1 MLSSQEY
8 KAILVRA
15 EGTVL
20 HVTMDRP
27 EFKNAIDHVMV
38 EELSA
43 VADAVAGDRSIRTLI
58 LRGAE
63 GTFCAG
69 GDIRGFQQSFSA
81 PAQEGG
87 VPDPIAVNNRKFG
100 TFLEKFNALPQTV
113 VGVIEGAAYG
123 GGLGLVCVV
132 DIAIC
137 RADTKFALSETGLG
151 IPPAQIAPYVVQRV
165 GLTNAR
171 RIALSGARFDGR
183 HAKELGLVQLL
194 AETADEV
201 EKLLKDTLNA
211 IGRCAPG
218 ANAATKHIL
227 LDSLVRPFPA
237 VLDDAADAFSRQLRG
252 SEGREGVAAFLEKRS
267 ASWVEKL

>member
-1 MLSSQEY
+1 M
-8 KAILVRA
+8 
-15 EGTVL
+15 
-20 HVTMDRP
+20 
-27 EFKNAIDHVMV
+27 
-38 EELSA
+38 
-43 VADAVAGDRSIRTLI
+43 
-58 LRGAE
+58 
-63 GTFCAG
+63 
-69 GDIRGFQQSFSA
+69 
-81 PAQEGG
+81 
-87 VPDPIAVNNRKFG
+87 
-100 TFLEKFNALPQTV
+100 FLAKFNSLPQTV

-227 LDSLVRPFPA
+227 LDSLERPFPA
-237 VLDDAADAFSRQLRG
+237 VLDDAADAFARQLRG